1 MELDRLKDIKLHGV
15 GKIVHI
21 LVMIITY
28 PLRHF
33 FKFLA
38 FLIVFVVILA
48 AIPMMKGVRY
58 TDIPDWYLLRY
69 DEIEKNT
76 VGNVTEPSKVQPL
89 HPVTEEIKE
98 VSAPKI
104 IRQEPTK
111 IPTAEPGP
119 GRRQAFR
126 RAEMQEPQT
135 DNDIKAP
142 RQYPVMKIKPAEDVV
157 RPQRFGVSPA
167 ISENISGV
175 KSSGIRKD
183 VSVPHP
189 EDNLHYRKDEN
200 LPLVY
205 EEDPAKV
212 SGQAFVFS
220 ANELSV
226 GNTYIILYGVFT
238 DPRKYNQDQAHQY
251 MKELADGKMLVCRI
265 VAYTY
270 QNIATGICFLDGQ
283 NINQNLVDA
292 GFADN
297 IAL

>member
-15 GKIVHI
+15 GKILHM

-38 FLIVFVVILA
+38 FLIIFVVILA

-58 TDIPDWYLLRY
+58 TDIPDWYMLRY

-76 VGNVTEPSKVQPL
+76 VENVIKPVEVQPQQ
-89 HPVTEEIKE
+89 PAEEDLKE

-104 IRQEPTK
+104 IKQEPL
-111 IPTAEPGP
+111 PAAEPGP
-119 GRRQAFR
+119 GRRQAFK
-126 RAEMQEPQT
+126 RAGGQEPQT
-135 DNDIKAP
+135 DNNTKAA
-142 RQYPVMKIKPAEDVV
+142 RQYPVMKIKPAENAI
-157 RPQRFGVSPA
+157 RPQQPEAFPPA
-167 ISENISGV
+167 AENNAGSLIPSGV
-175 KSSGIRKD
+175 HEN
-183 VSVPHP
+183 VPVLHP

-205 EEDPAKV
+205 EDEPAKV

-220 ANELSV
+220 ASEMSV
-226 GNTYIILYGVFT
+226 GDTYIILYGIYV
-238 DPRKYNQDQAHQY
+238 DSRKYNQDKAHQY

-297 IAL
+297 VAL

>member
-1 MELDRLKDIKLHGV
+1 MELDRLKDIKLHGA
-15 GKIVHI
+15 GKVFHM

-58 TDIPDWYLLRY
+58 TDIPDWYMLRY

-76 VGNVTEPSKVQPL
+76 VENVIKPAKVPPQ
-89 HPVTEEIKE
+89 HPAEEELKE

-104 IRQEPTK
+104 IKQEPS
-111 IPTAEPGP
+111 PAAEPGP
-119 GRRQAFR
+119 GRRQAFK
-126 RAEMQEPQT
+126 RAGGQKPQT

-142 RQYPVMKIKPAEDVV
+142 RQYPVMKIKPAENAI
-157 RPQRFGVSPA
+157 RPQQPSPFPSSAKNNAGALVS
-167 ISENISGV
+167 SE
-175 KSSGIRKD
+175 IRKD
-183 VSVPHP
+183 ASVLHP

-205 EEDPAKV
+205 EEEPAKV

-226 GNTYIILYGVFT
+226 GNTYIILYGIFT
-238 DPRKYNQDQAHQY
+238 DPRKYDQEKAHQY

-297 IAL
+297 VAL